1 MSGDTTILETSGL
14 RKHFGDLA
22 AVADVDIGFR
32 EKELTAVIGPNG
44 AGKTTFF
51 NLVTGRLK
59 PTSGKVYFRGT
70 DITGLTPYQIA
81 RKGISRIF
89 QITNLFPELTVYEN
103 IRVAVLSKMK
113 ETARMLTLDRN
124 LTRAND
130 ETDRILDIVGL
141 SDKRNS
147 ICGLLSHGDQRL
159 VETGLA
165 LAIDPVL
172 LLLDEPTGGMG
183 PEETDEMVKF
193 IRGLIEKQDITV
205 LLVEHDMS
213 VVFSIAE
220 RIVVMH
226 QGEII
231 ADGKPDEIKADT
243 RVREAYLGEE

>member
-1 MSGDTTILETSGL
+1 MSADTTILEARGL

-22 AVADVDIGFR
+22 AVAGVDLTFR
-32 EKELTAVIGPNG
+32 EAELAAVIGPNG

-59 PTSGKVYFRGT
+59 PTSGKVFFQGK

-103 IRVAVLSKMK
+103 IRVAVLSKLR

-124 LTRAND
+124 LKKANE
-130 ETDRILDIVGL
+130 ETDRILDTVGL
-141 SDKRNS
+141 SDKRNFL
-147 ICGLLSHGDQRL
+147 CGVLSHGDQRL
-159 VETGLA
+159 VEIGVA

-193 IRGLIEKQDITV
+193 IQGLVGKQDITIV
-205 LLVEHDMS
+205 LVEHDMS

-231 ADGKPDEIKADT
+231 ADGKPDEIKTDV

>member
-1 MSGDTTILETSGL
+1 MTADTSILETKNL

-22 AVADVDIGFR
+22 AVAGVDLTFR
-32 EKELTAVIGPNG
+32 EKELAAVIGPNG

-51 NLVTGRLK
+51 NLVTGRFK
-59 PTSGKVYFRGT
+59 PTAGEVYFQGK
-70 DITGLTPYQIA
+70 DITGLPPYDIA

-103 IRVAVLSKMK
+103 IRVAVLSKLR
-113 ETARMLTLDRN
+113 ETAKILTFDRN
-124 LTRAND
+124 LRRAND
-130 ETDRILDIVGL
+130 ETDRILNTVGL
-141 SDKRNS
+141 SDRRNS
-147 ICGLLSHGDQRL
+147 LCGVVSHGDQRL
-159 VETGLA
+159 VEIGIA
-165 LAIDPVL
+165 LAIDPIL

-193 IRGLIEKQDITV
+193 IRGLAEEQNITI

-231 ADGKPDEIKADT
+231 ADGKPAEIKADT
-243 RVREAYLGEE
+243 KVREAYLGEE

>member
-1 MSGDTTILETSGL
+1 MSADTTILEARGL

-22 AVADVDIGFR
+22 AVAGVDLTFR
-32 EKELTAVIGPNG
+32 EAELAAVIGPNG

-59 PTSGKVYFRGT
+59 PTSGKVFFQGK

-103 IRVAVLSKMK
+103 IRVAVLSKLR

-124 LTRAND
+124 LKKANE
-130 ETDRILDIVGL
+130 ETDRILDTVGL
-141 SDKRNS
+141 SDKRNFL
-147 ICGLLSHGDQRL
+147 CGVLSHGDQRL
-159 VETGLA
+159 VEIGVA

-193 IRGLIEKQDITV
+193 IRGLVGKQDITIV
-205 LLVEHDMS
+205 LVEHDMS

-231 ADGKPDEIKADT
+231 ADGKPDEIKTDA

>member
-1 MSGDTTILETSGL
+1 MSADMTILEARGL

-22 AVADVDIGFR
+22 AVAGVDLTFR
-32 EKELTAVIGPNG
+32 EKELAAVIGPNG

-59 PTSGKVYFRGT
+59 PTAGKVYFQGK

-103 IRVAVLSKMK
+103 IRVAVLSKLR
-113 ETARMLTLDRN
+113 ETAKILTFDRN

-130 ETDRILDIVGL
+130 ETDRILNTVGL

-147 ICGLLSHGDQRL
+147 LCGVVSHGDQRL
-159 VETGLA
+159 VEIGIA
-165 LAIDPVL
+165 LAIDPIL

-193 IRGLIEKQDITV
+193 IQGLAEEQNTTI

-231 ADGKPDEIKADT
+231 ADGKPDEIKADA

>member
-1 MSGDTTILETSGL
+1 MNVDTSILETKNL

-22 AVADVDIGFR
+22 AVAGVDLTFR
-32 EKELTAVIGPNG
+32 EKELAAVIGPNG

-59 PTSGKVYFRGT
+59 PTAGEVYFQGK

-103 IRVAVLSKMK
+103 IRVAVLSKLR
-113 ETARMLTLDRN
+113 ETARMLSFDRN

-130 ETDRILDIVGL
+130 ETDRILNTVGL
-141 SDKRNS
+141 SDRRNS
-147 ICGLLSHGDQRL
+147 LCGVVSHGDQRL
-159 VETGLA
+159 VEIGIA

-193 IRGLIEKQDITV
+193 IRGLAEEQNITI

-231 ADGKPDEIKADT
+231 ADGKPAEIKADT

>member
-1 MSGDTTILETSGL
+1 MSADMTILEARGL

-22 AVADVDIGFR
+22 AVAGVDLTFR
-32 EKELTAVIGPNG
+32 EKELAAVIGPNG

-59 PTSGKVYFRGT
+59 PTAGKVYFQGK

-103 IRVAVLSKMK
+103 IRVAVLSKLR
-113 ETARMLTLDRN
+113 ETAKILTFDRN

-130 ETDRILDIVGL
+130 ETDRILNTVGL
-141 SDKRNS
+141 SDKRTS
-147 ICGLLSHGDQRL
+147 LCGVVSHGDQRL
-159 VETGLA
+159 VEIGIA
-165 LAIDPVL
+165 LAIDPIL

-193 IRGLIEKQDITV
+193 IQGLAEEQNTTI

-231 ADGKPDEIKADT
+231 ADGKPDEIKADA